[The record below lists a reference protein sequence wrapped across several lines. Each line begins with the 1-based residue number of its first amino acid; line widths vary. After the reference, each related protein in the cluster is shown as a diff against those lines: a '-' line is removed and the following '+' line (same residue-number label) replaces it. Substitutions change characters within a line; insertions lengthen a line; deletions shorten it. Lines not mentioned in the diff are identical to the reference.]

1 MRAVKHKNTTIMVHS
16 LSPAMPQA
24 QQGLHSKAR
33 QVVVVSCPDRTAV
46 QFARGD
52 VTWDMFDLFRCTTE
66 RRSGM
71 FNALLDTML
80 PNSMYWSSMS
90 GVVGQFSVP
99 AIRAPLP
106 AA

>member
-33 QVVVVSCPDRTAV
+33 QVVVVLSDRTAV

-52 VTWDMFDLFRCTTE
+52 VTWDMFDLFRCT
-66 RRSGM
+66 RSGM